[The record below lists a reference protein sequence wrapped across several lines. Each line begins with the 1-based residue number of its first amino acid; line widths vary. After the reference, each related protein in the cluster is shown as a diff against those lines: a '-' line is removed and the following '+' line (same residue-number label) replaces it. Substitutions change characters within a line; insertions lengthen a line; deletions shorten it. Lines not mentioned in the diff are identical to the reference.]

1 LPPDINQ
8 SIDFLFRLMYD
19 ADMQASSREALPS
32 VRSEATR
39 AALVRAALD
48 LFGDKGFEAT
58 STREIAAAAG
68 ANIAAIAYHFG
79 GKDGLRLACA
89 DFVVATISEIVASG
103 LARAVGI
110 ESLSAEAARDLLAR
124 IVGALIDGV
133 VARDAA
139 RSTSRFVLREMFEPS
154 PAFERV
160 YAGVMGPTH
169 MKACAIWSRATGA
182 PAESEETRLAVFAVL
197 AQVLYFRIARPAV
210 LRRMDWRNIGPSET
224 SAIKR
229 VVLANLDAAL
239 DLARKARS

>member
-1 LPPDINQ
+1 
-8 SIDFLFRLMYD
+8 
-19 ADMQASSREALPS
+19 MQAGSREALPS
-32 VRSEATR
+32 ARSEATR
-39 AALVRAALD
+39 AALVRAALH

-89 DFVVATISEIVASG
+89 DFVVAAISEVIAGG
-103 LARAVGI
+103 LGGAERT
-110 ESLSAEAARDLLAR
+110 ESLSAGAARGLLAR
-124 IVGALIDGV
+124 LVGAMIDGV

-139 RSTSRFVLREMFEPS
+139 RPIARFVLREMFEPS

-169 MKACAIWSRATGA
+169 MKACLIWSRATGA
-182 PAESEETRLAVFAVL
+182 PAEGEETRLAVFAMI
-197 AQVLYFRIARPAV
+197 AQVLYFRVARPVV
-210 LRRMDWRNIGPSET
+210 LRRMEWRDIGSSEA

-239 DLARKARS
+239 DLARGARP